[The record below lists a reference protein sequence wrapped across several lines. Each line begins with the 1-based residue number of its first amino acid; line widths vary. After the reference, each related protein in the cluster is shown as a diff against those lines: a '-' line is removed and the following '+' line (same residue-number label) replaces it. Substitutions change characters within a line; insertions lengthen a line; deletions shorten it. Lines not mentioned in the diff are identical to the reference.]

1 MKRGAGDL
9 WSTGVLP
16 TLAAGSLAGFLG
28 LYWDIS
34 WHIDKGRDTF
44 FTPPHNFV
52 YGALLTVLFAAAYG
66 LWRDRRDTPYHLRAG
81 RYRLHLGV
89 LIVAAAAALVL
100 AFAPLDDLWHRM
112 YGVDVTLWGPM
123 HLVGL
128 LGLAVGRFGG
138 LVCAWIER
146 RLTDDPPRRRLFGG
160 LTVFFAATLLA
171 GVVVVTGEYEFMVP
185 QFPMVFHP
193 VLLAGL
199 PVFPLLLIA
208 LLAPRPYAATVTAL
222 VFTAMRVAVAGWL
235 MIASR
240 LDWGGFSQ
248 PSIPML
254 IPTAIAVDLLVA
266 RRTPGWIA
274 GVAAGAVTLA
284 ANLVMID
291 GIAPEAGGIR
301 LFWTAGMF
309 LRALVPALLLSATM
323 GAAAS
328 ATAAS
333 LGTASGEGDVP
344 EGEGD
349 VPARARARLGLGVVL
364 IVAVAIAGAVAL
376 AAAGVVRAAAKPA
389 FPAPRRATAQ
399 IAVADGGTGR
409 PSLVTVRV
417 TPADAPRGGE
427 VLLSMFRPGGMIN
440 RQVLEPVAPGVY
452 RGAYLF
458 PVSGTW
464 WYYARFGPGQ
474 FGSVAGGFIPV
485 AGVPGT
491 IDRAAAAFHGERRA
505 PEYVQPLGYAAF
517 ALMGAS
523 ALAGV
528 TAVLARLRRLSQR
541 AGAQATRPR

>member
-1 MKRGAGDL
+1 MKRRVEDL
-9 WSTGVLP
+9 WSIGVLP
-16 TLAAGSLAGFLG
+16 ILAAGALAGFLG

-52 YGALLTVLFAAAYG
+52 YGALLTVLIAAAYG

-89 LIVAAAAALVL
+89 LIVAAGAGLVL

-146 RLTDDPPRRRLFGG
+146 RLTNDPRRRQLFGD
-160 LTVFFAATLLA
+160 LAVFFAATLLA

-208 LLAPRPYAATVTAL
+208 LLAPRPYAATVSAL
-222 VFTAMRVAVAGWL
+222 VFTAMRVALAGLL

-254 IPTAIAVDLLVA
+254 IPAAIAVDLLAA
-266 RRTPGWIA
+266 RRTPGWLT
-274 GVAAGAVTLA
+274 GVTAGAVTLA
-284 ANLVMID
+284 ANLIMID
-291 GIAPEAGGIR
+291 GIAPGAGGIR
-301 LFWTAGMF
+301 LFWTAGVF
-309 LRALVPALLLSATM
+309 LRALAPALLLSAIM

-333 LGTASGEGDVP
+333 LGTASGRADVH
-344 EGEGD
+344 ERERD
-349 VPARARARLGLGVVL
+349 VPARARARLSLDVVP
-364 IVAVAIAGAVAL
+364 IVAIALAGAVAL
-376 AAAGVVRAAAKPA
+376 AAAGAARAAAKPA
-389 FPAPRRATAQ
+389 FPGPTRATGE
-399 IAVADGGTGR
+399 IAIADGGTDR
-409 PSLVTVRV
+409 PSLVTIRV

-427 VLLSMFRPGGMIN
+427 MLLSMYRPGGIIN
-440 RQVLEPVAPGVY
+440 RQVLEPVTPGVY

-474 FGSVAGGFIPV
+474 FGSVAGGFILV

-491 IDRAAAAFHGERRA
+491 VDRAAVAFRGERRRT

-517 ALMGAS
+517 GLMGAI

-528 TAVLARLRRLSQR
+528 TAVLVRMRRLS
-541 AGAQATRPR
+541 